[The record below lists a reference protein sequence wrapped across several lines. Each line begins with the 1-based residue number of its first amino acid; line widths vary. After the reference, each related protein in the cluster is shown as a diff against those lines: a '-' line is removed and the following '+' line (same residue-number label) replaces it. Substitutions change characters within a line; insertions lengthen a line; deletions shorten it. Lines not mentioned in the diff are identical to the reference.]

1 MECDCTNQEWAVPF
15 FLSQYCIDSAS
26 TLLKESRHYKNMG
39 VNLEAIK
46 KAIAIPNFQQTELL
60 KNALTHPS
68 HIYED
73 LNLTRQQQDEQ
84 ERQYRRQ
91 AILGDSIFNAAV
103 VDYLV
108 DDRFP
113 TLNQGD
119 ITNKFKSPIVSRKQH
134 FEFAQEL
141 NLRQLCLLGRSTRD
155 KDETEQTELFAEM
168 FEALVGAIYLGFER
182 DFSRTRNWLVERFIK
197 RAVDDL
203 LTDAPLTKNHLAQD
217 TMQEITRMNSTE
229 TADRLRQM
237 KREADAL
244 VACDQQL
251 QQLLTWIYQKSLSV
265 KSKYKPVKLR
275 AFYLALAHLLGLAL
289 IRNFDPKRNKTKARQ
304 FATSFPRAR
313 DIAVDLAFNL
323 NFNTDP
329 AYVLI
334 SVFAQDFEPELKQ
347 TLQQLLAEL
356 PDPKE
361 QKEEFEA
368 WRQTHGSE
376 WMAKIKNV
384 LGFDLHLSDEQRD
397 LLKDYYKVNKSLVEC
412 LNNAS
417 NLTPDVREEIETSL
431 LLPVDDGNQ
440 STM

>member
-1 MECDCTNQEWAVPF
+1 
-15 FLSQYCIDSAS
+15 
-26 TLLKESRHYKNMG
+26 MG
-39 VNLEAIK
+39 VNLEAVK
-46 KAIAIPNFQQTELL
+46 FALALPNFQQTALL
-60 KNALTHPS
+60 ESALTHPS

-73 LNLTRQQQDEQ
+73 FNLTRQQRDQQ

-91 AILGDSIFNAAV
+91 AFLGDSIFNAAV

-119 ITNKFKSPIVSRKQH
+119 ITNKFKSPLVSRKQH

-141 NLRQLCLLGRSTRD
+141 NLRQLCLLGRGERD
-155 KDETEQTELFAEM
+155 RNESEQAELLAEM
-168 FEALVGAIYLGFER
+168 FEALVGAIYLEFER
-182 DFSRTRNWLVERFIK
+182 DFSRTRDWLVDRFIR

-203 LTDAPLTKNHLAQD
+203 LTDAPLTKNHLAED
-217 TMQEITRMNSTE
+217 TMQEISRMNSTE
-229 TADRLRQM
+229 TAETLRQM

-265 KSKYKPVKLR
+265 KSEYKPAKVR

-304 FATSFPRAR
+304 FTTSFTRAR
-313 DIAVDLAFNL
+313 DVALDLAFNL
-323 NFNTDP
+323 NPNTDP
-329 AYVLI
+329 AHVLV
-334 SVFAQDFEPELKQ
+334 SVFAQDIEPELRQ

-361 QKEEFEA
+361 HREIFEE
-368 WRQTHGSE
+368 WRQANGSN
-376 WMAKIKNV
+376 WAAKIKSV

-397 LLKDYYKVNKSLVEC
+397 LLKDYYKANKSLIEC
-412 LNNAS
+412 LNS
-417 NLTPDVREEIETSL
+417 VSDLTPAVREEIEKSL
-431 LLPVDDGNQ
+431 LLPIRVSARGVGGE
-440 STM
+440 

>member
-1 MECDCTNQEWAVPF
+1 
-15 FLSQYCIDSAS
+15 
-26 TLLKESRHYKNMG
+26 MG
-39 VNLEAIK
+39 VNLEEVK
-46 KAIAIPNFQQTELL
+46 VAIALPNFQQTALL
-60 KNALTHPS
+60 EIALTHPS
-68 HIYED
+68 YIYED
-73 LNLTRQQQDEQ
+73 LKLNREQ
-84 ERQYRRQ
+84 KDQKERQYRRQ

-119 ITNKFKSPIVSRKQH
+119 ITNKFKNLIVSRKQH

-141 NLRQLCLLGRSTRD
+141 KLRQLCLLGRGERD
-155 KDETEQTELFAEM
+155 RDETGQKDLLGEM

-182 DFSRTRNWLVERFIK
+182 DFSRTRDWLVERFIK
-197 RAVDDL
+197 RAVNDL
-203 LTDAPLTKNHLAQD
+203 LTDAPLTKNHSSE
-217 TMQEITRMNSTE
+217 EISRMDSTE
-229 TADRLRQM
+229 ADETLRQM

-440 STM
+440 SA

>member
-1 MECDCTNQEWAVPF
+1 
-15 FLSQYCIDSAS
+15 
-26 TLLKESRHYKNMG
+26 MG
-39 VNLEAIK
+39 VNLEAVK
-46 KAIAIPNFQQTELL
+46 SAIALPNFQQTALL
-60 KNALTHPS
+60 ESALTHPS

-73 LNLTRQQQDEQ
+73 SNLNQQQQDQ
-84 ERQYRRQ
+84 KKRQYRRQ

-119 ITNKFKSPIVSRKQH
+119 ITKFKSLIVSRKQH

-141 NLRQLCLLGRSTRD
+141 NLRQLCVLGRGERD
-155 KDETEQTELFAEM
+155 RDETEQAELFAEM

-182 DFSRTRNWLVERFIK
+182 DFSRARDWLVERFIK
-197 RAVDDL
+197 RAVNDL
-203 LTDAPLTKNHLAQD
+203 LRDAPLTKNHLSED
-217 TMQEITRMNSTE
+217 TMQEISRMNSTE
-229 TADRLRQM
+229 IAETLRQM

-251 QQLLTWIYQKSLSV
+251 QQLLSWTYQKSLSV
-265 KSKYKPVKLR
+265 KSKYKPAKLR
-275 AFYLALAHLLGLAL
+275 AFYFALAHLLGLAL

-304 FATSFPRAR
+304 FATSFTRAR

-323 NFNTDP
+323 NPNTDP

-334 SVFAQDFEPELKQ
+334 SAFAQDFEPELKQ

-361 QKEEFEA
+361 QREEFEA
-368 WRQTHGSE
+368 WRQTNGSD

-384 LGFDLHLSDEQRD
+384 LGFDLHLNDEQRD
-397 LLKDYYKVNKSLVEC
+397 LLKDYYKANKLLVEC
-412 LNNAS
+412 LDNAS
-417 NLTPDVREEIETSL
+417 NLTPSVREEIEASL
-431 LLPVDDGNQ
+431 LLPIDDGNH
-440 STM
+440 SA